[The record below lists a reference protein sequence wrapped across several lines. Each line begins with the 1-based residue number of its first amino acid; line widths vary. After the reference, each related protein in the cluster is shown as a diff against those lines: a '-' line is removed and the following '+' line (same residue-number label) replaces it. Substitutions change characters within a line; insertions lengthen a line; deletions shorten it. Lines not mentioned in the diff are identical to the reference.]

1 MTIKYNELIAVSD
14 IINGLMD
21 KNMPIVIGHKIQR
34 NFKKIKEALD
44 EFEQSRMKLVDKYAN
59 KDENGKPIIVGNRFD
74 IPDKSLFDDEYNE
87 LLNAEI
93 DIPFDTISFTAV
105 SDMEA
110 SGKYDSL
117 TPREQAALDFMIEE
131 EVE

>member
-1 MTIKYNELIAVSD
+1 MTIKYNELIAVND

-59 KDENGKPIIVGNRFD
+59 KDENGKPIIIDNRFD
-74 IPDKSLFDDEYNE
+74 IPDKSLFDVEYNE
-87 LLNAEI
+87 LLNVEI
-93 DIPFDTISFTAV
+93 DIPFDTISFTAL
-105 SDMEA
+105 SDMED

-117 TPREQAALDFMIEE
+117 TPREQAALDFMIVG